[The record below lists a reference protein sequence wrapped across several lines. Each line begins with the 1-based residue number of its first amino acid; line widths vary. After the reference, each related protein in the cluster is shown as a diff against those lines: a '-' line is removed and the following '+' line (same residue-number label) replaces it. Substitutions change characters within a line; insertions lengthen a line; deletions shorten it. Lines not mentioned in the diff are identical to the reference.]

1 MILLKSMIRLNNK
14 SDILRPKFKR
24 LTTILRLHF
33 LVIKSLSLYKTKMTI
48 TSNQTKTEFKVSTN
62 KVNHLIIVD
71 KENKSEEEPLEFEDL
86 GIIDLDDEEWG

>member
-1 MILLKSMIRLNNK
+1 
-14 SDILRPKFKR
+14 
-24 LTTILRLHF
+24 
-33 LVIKSLSLYKTKMTI
+33 MTI